1 MPWASQD
8 TSFPLTTLLL
18 LSPHHA
24 VACLSLYLS
33 GSVSASGRAGSGS
46 GCLPRGKDSPEA
58 LTESTAALGWEGSL
72 GFFAQVGTCLSQ
84 TCHLPLPL
92 GPGCSQDVCSPAHR
106 AQPCQERPASLSS
119 SLSSVGAHFASPGSS
134 SPLPSLVSSSYGFR
148 GAASTP

>member
-1 MPWASQD
+1 MVQTPYGLGL
-8 TSFPLTTLLL
+8 PGHL

-33 GSVSASGRAGSGS
+33 GSVSASEDRERVWLSPQGQ
-46 GCLPRGKDSPEA
+46 DSPEA

-84 TCHLPLPL
+84 TCHLPLPP

-148 GAASTP
+148 GDASTP